1 MMSVTLATVPHYVS
15 YTRYE
20 LRFALPSQ
28 CFVVVENISK
38 VFLFGVNDLD
48 SSGNKWKWTFF
59 SNKFTENPT
68 LRSVVSD
75 VSG

>member
-28 CFVVVENISK
+28 CCSCRKYIK

-68 LRSVVSD
+68 LRSVASD